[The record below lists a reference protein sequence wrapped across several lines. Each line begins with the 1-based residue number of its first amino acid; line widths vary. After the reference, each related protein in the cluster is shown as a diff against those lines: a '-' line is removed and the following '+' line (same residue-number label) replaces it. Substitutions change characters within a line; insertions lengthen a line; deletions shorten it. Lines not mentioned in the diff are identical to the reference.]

1 MLLLRTAMNNLSVTN
16 EVKCHHDNRKVI
28 YLDKALM
35 NAYDYTERPCVER
48 DRVTDK
54 TLSCI

>member
-1 MLLLRTAMNNLSVTN
+1 MNYLSVTN

-28 YLDKALM
+28 FLDKALM